1 MVDAWGMYVVG
12 CVDILMFSAF
22 AFVTD
27 YLLITKVI
35 RATGVE
41 TCSSKECVFQS
52 CIAACKTAVFC
63 CWLMLDGNSSQGS
76 SGAVR
81 HCGEVGRWECEDT
94 EWTVWMPGGRPAHFQ
109 VSNVMMLHQ
118 PTCKLTSSIHTCS
131 VCVTWNFA
139 EEMTFRSAISHVYV
153 CHVVVNTDFVQCT
166 YEADMNSSVSW

>member
-1 MVDAWGMYVVG
+1 MYVVG

-63 CWLMLDGNSSQGS
+63 C
-76 SGAVR
+76 
-81 HCGEVGRWECEDT
+81 
-94 EWTVWMPGGRPAHFQ
+94 
-109 VSNVMMLHQ
+109 
-118 PTCKLTSSIHTCS
+118 
-131 VCVTWNFA
+131 
-139 EEMTFRSAISHVYV
+139 
-153 CHVVVNTDFVQCT
+153 
-166 YEADMNSSVSW
+166 